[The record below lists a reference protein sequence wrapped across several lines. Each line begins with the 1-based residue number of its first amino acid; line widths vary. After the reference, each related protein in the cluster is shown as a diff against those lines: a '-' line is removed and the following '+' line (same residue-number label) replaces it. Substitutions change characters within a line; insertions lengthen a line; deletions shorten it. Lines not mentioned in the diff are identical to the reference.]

1 MVLKCK
7 NAYSTASIRV
17 AMLVLIA
24 SVLSA
29 VFTFVFVV
37 PYSPVSRRMADPQ
50 SHEELESSASI
61 PDNPLS
67 LHDPHEIHHEG
78 EAEEA
83 NRLAQKV
90 RVLCWVMTM
99 PASHDKKA
107 VHVKAT
113 WGKRCNKL
121 IFISSKNNESLGA
134 IDVGVEE
141 GRNMLWGKTKAAYKY
156 VYDHHLQEY
165 DWFLKADDDTYVI
178 MENLRYMLSS
188 YDPKYPI
195 YFGSRFKPFTKQ
207 GYMSGGGGYVL
218 SREATR
224 KFVEEALPDDKKC
237 KSSPHGAEDA
247 EIGKCLDKIGV
258 MAGDS
263 RDSLGR
269 GRFFPFTPGT
279 HLMGGIPGWY
289 KAYAFY
295 SPYVGLDCCS
305 DTAISFHYV
314 NTARMYELEYMLYH
328 VRPYGIQHKDPFPAP
343 LAPDS
348 ASIPR
353 EVLEQAGRVAPSSS
367 DQKEEKSA

>member
-1 MVLKCK
+1 M
-7 NAYSTASIRV
+7 AHSAASIRV
-17 AMLVLIA
+17 ALLVLIA

-37 PYSPVSRRMADPQ
+37 PYSPVSRRMAEPQ
-50 SHEELESSASI
+50 THEELENSADI

-90 RVLCWVMTM
+90 RVLCWVMTQ

-113 WGKRCNKL
+113 WGRRCNKL

-156 VYDHHLQEY
+156 AYDHHLQEY
-165 DWFLKADDDTYVI
+165 DWFLKADDDTYIIV
-178 MENLRYMLSS
+178 ENLRYMLSS
-188 YDPKYPI
+188 YDPNYPI

-224 KFVEEALPDDKKC
+224 KFVEEALTDEKKC

-247 EIGKCLDKIGV
+247 EIGTRLLFRHRHILPLCQHCQDVRTGIYV
-258 MAGDS
+258 VPREAV
-263 RDSLGR
+263 RDPAQG
-269 GRFFPFTPGT
+269 
-279 HLMGGIPGWY
+279 
-289 KAYAFY
+289 
-295 SPYVGLDCCS
+295 
-305 DTAISFHYV
+305 
-314 NTARMYELEYMLYH
+314 
-328 VRPYGIQHKDPFPAP
+328 PFPG
-343 LAPDS
+343 
-348 ASIPR
+348 ASPPR
-353 EVLEQAGRVAPSSS
+353 HRQHTPSDPGAGRPPRAQRVGQQA
-367 DQKEEKSA
+367 